1 MYQEN
6 VMRQPENGFSQ
17 TVPNFTP
24 DFSSMEELSF
34 HQNPQQEAFAGME
47 IEELLH
53 HMGFERNTPLK
64 QEMVP
69 ESNLFHLPN
78 LSFSYPDQAQNSPSF
93 LPTLGFLGDV
103 SSNTHSALDS
113 NSANFD
119 PLFHLNLPPPQPPL
133 FRGLMFESPIP
144 NGGYNMNTGS
154 LFGGVG
160 DEREGSGSG
169 YGYDNGEFNGGD
181 RSCRGRK
188 SNGKGSNRQL
198 NTEKQR
204 RGQLSDK
211 YEVLRNLVPNPTKVF
226 PYHYKLRAI
235 LFTLALAEELGDAL
249 VMAFFCLTFS
259 TISVWMSTPKADRAS
274 VVGDAIGY
282 VKELLRTVN
291 ELKMLVERKRCSI
304 ERIKRHKTESDGP
317 DHQDQSSYNGLRSS
331 WLQRK
336 FKDSEIDVRIVDDEV
351 TIKFTHPQKKINCL
365 LPVSKAL
372 DELQLDILHVGGGL
386 VGDNYCFLFN
396 TKMCAGSCVYASA
409 IANKII
415 AVVDKQYPAI
425 PTN

>member
-6 VMRQPENGFSQ
+6 AMRLPENGFSQ

-24 DFSSMEELSF
+24 TFSSIEELSF
-34 HQNPQQEAFAGME
+34 HQNPQQEASAGME

-53 HMGFERNTPLK
+53 RMGFERNTPLT

-78 LSFSYPDQAQNSPSF
+78 SSFSYPDQAQNSPSF
-93 LPTLGFLGDV
+93 LPTLGFLGNVASD
-103 SSNTHSALDS
+103 THSALDS

-119 PLFHLNLPPPQPPL
+119 PRFHLNLPPPLPPL
-133 FRGLMFESPIP
+133 SRGLMFESPMP

-154 LFGGVG
+154 LFGGVV
-160 DEREGSGSG
+160 DEIEGSCGG
-169 YGYDNGEFNGGD
+169 YGYDNGVFEFNGGD
-181 RSCRGRK
+181 RSCGGRK

-211 YEVLRNLVPNPTKVF
+211 YEVLRNLVPNPTK
-226 PYHYKLRAI
+226 
-235 LFTLALAEELGDAL
+235 
-249 VMAFFCLTFS
+249 
-259 TISVWMSTPKADRAS
+259 ADRAS

-282 VKELLRTVN
+282 IKELLRTVN

-351 TIKFTHPQKKINCL
+351 TIKFAHPQKKINCL

-372 DELQLDILHVGGGL
+372 DELQLDIQHVGGGL
-386 VGDNYCFLFN
+386 VVDNYCFLFN
-396 TKMCAGSCVYASA
+396 SKICEGSSIYASA

-415 AVVDKQYPAI
+415 EVVDKQYPTI

>member
-6 VMRQPENGFSQ
+6 AMRLPENEFSQ
-17 TVPNFTP
+17 TVPNFIPT
-24 DFSSMEELSF
+24 FSSMEELSF
-34 HQNPQQEAFAGME
+34 HQNPQQKASAGME

-53 HMGFERNTPLK
+53 RMGFERNTPLI
-64 QEMVP
+64 QEMAT

-78 LSFSYPDQAQNSPSF
+78 SSFSYPDQTQNSPSF
-93 LPTLGFLGDV
+93 LPTLGFLGDI
-103 SSNTHSALDS
+103 SSNAHSALDS
-113 NSANFD
+113 NSVNLD

-154 LFGGVG
+154 LFGVV
-160 DEREGSGSG
+160 DEREGSGGG
-169 YGYDNGEFNGGD
+169 YGFDNRVFEFNGGD

-198 NTEKQR
+198 NTEKRR
-204 RGQLSDK
+204 RGQLSD
-211 YEVLRNLVPNPTKVF
+211 N
-226 PYHYKLRAI
+226 
-235 LFTLALAEELGDAL
+235 
-249 VMAFFCLTFS
+249 
-259 TISVWMSTPKADRAS
+259 TPKADRAS

-282 VKELLRTVN
+282 IKELLRTVN
-291 ELKMLVERKRCSI
+291 ELKMLVKRKSCSI

-351 TIKFTHPQKKINCL
+351 TIKFAHPQKKINCL

-372 DELQLDILHVGGGL
+372 DELQLDIQHVGGGL
-386 VGDNYCFLFN
+386 VGDNYCFRFN
-396 TKMCAGSCVYASA
+396 TKICEGSCVYASA

-425 PTN
+425 PTNQ

>member
-6 VMRQPENGFSQ
+6 AMRLPENEFSQ

-24 DFSSMEELSF
+24 TFSSMEELSF
-34 HQNPQQEAFAGME
+34 HQNPQQKASAGME

-53 HMGFERNTPLK
+53 RMGFERNTPLI
-64 QEMVP
+64 QEMAT

-78 LSFSYPDQAQNSPSF
+78 SSFSYPDQTQNSPSF
-93 LPTLGFLGDV
+93 LPTLGFLGDI
-103 SSNTHSALDS
+103 SSNAHIS
-113 NSANFD
+113 NT
-119 PLFHLNLPPPQPPL
+119 QW
-133 FRGLMFESPIP
+133 
-144 NGGYNMNTGS
+144 GYNMNTGS
-154 LFGGVG
+154 LFGGVV
-160 DEREGSGSG
+160 DEREGSGGG
-169 YGYDNGEFNGGD
+169 YGYDNGVFEFNGGD

-204 RGQLSDK
+204 RGQLSD
-211 YEVLRNLVPNPTKVF
+211 N
-226 PYHYKLRAI
+226 
-235 LFTLALAEELGDAL
+235 
-249 VMAFFCLTFS
+249 
-259 TISVWMSTPKADRAS
+259 TPKADRAS

-282 VKELLRTVN
+282 IKELLRTVN
-291 ELKMLVERKRCSI
+291 ELKMLVKRKSCSI

-351 TIKFTHPQKKINCL
+351 TIKFAHPQKKINCL

-372 DELQLDILHVGGGL
+372 DELQLDIQHVGGGL

-396 TKMCAGSCVYASA
+396 TKICEGSCVYASA

-425 PTN
+425 PTNQ